1 MLWTCGDEIV
11 ERYTLQMDQDG
22 PRLQRAAAIDFRTVE
37 GLADAQRPWFG
48 FTDEV
53 KPVVLSGRPLLLVT
67 ASGDGGVAL
76 VDASGTGSIV
86 FAAPLPNAHSAEL
99 LPDGTIVAAGSIGS
113 DRLVAYRYAGAD
125 AGAGTWTQWTD
136 APLPHAHG
144 VVWDQVLGCIWAVGD
159 ATLVRMPLPGN
170 GPWRPLQTIALP
182 DRQAHELTPDPTTG
196 DLIISTGRAVW
207 RLRVDTGELAAF
219 DELAGRPHIK
229 SVSIDPQWGRL
240 VMVADPGE
248 WWSHGFDWTKA
259 GQTRRVQFG
268 DRIVYKVRWNRS
280 HQRMAVSAAKQ

>member
-22 PRLQRAAAIDFRTVE
+22 PHLQRDVAIAFRTVA
-37 GLADAQRPWFG
+37 GLTDSQRPWFR
-48 FTDEV
+48 FTDDV

-67 ASGDGGVAL
+67 SSGDGGVAL
-76 VDASGTGSIV
+76 VDASGAGSVV

-113 DRLVAYRYAGAD
+113 DRLVAYRH
-125 AGAGTWTQWTD
+125 AGTWIEWTS
-136 APLPHAHG
+136 AALPHAHG

-159 ATLVRMPLPGN
+159 ATMLRMPLPGN

-182 DRQAHELTPDPTTG
+182 DSGAHELTPDPTTG
-196 DLIISTGRAVW
+196 DLIISTGSAVW
-207 RLRVDTGELAAF
+207 RLRVDTGEFAAF
-219 DELAGRPHIK
+219 DDLAGRPHVK
-229 SVSIDPQWGRL
+229 SVSIDPQRGRL
-240 VMVADPGE
+240 VMAADPGE
-248 WWSHGFDWTKA
+248 WWSHGFDWTQA

-268 DRIVYKVRWNRS
+268 DRILYKVRWNRS
-280 HQRMAVSAAKQ
+280 QQRMAVSAGDLIRER